1 MRELVRKLYYA
12 QTHFDIVGRRRLF
25 YAVSAVGVA
34 LSMLALITL
43 RLNLAIDF
51 RGGTAWRL
59 SHVADQGQVGSAAG
73 TATPAEGQAEGAS
86 AGSLGQVSMPSEGK
100 IREVLSIQGVVAEKV
115 LYLGASQVEV
125 QAAAVDAEIAQK
137 VSEGLAALV
146 GVPAE
151 RASEVVSV
159 TSVSATWGGE
169 ISRKALRALV
179 VFLLAAVVYISIR
192 FQWRMAVAAVAALV
206 HDIAIT
212 VGTYAIT
219 RFTVAPATVIATL
232 TILGY
237 SLYDDVVVFDRV
249 KESESSGI
257 AAKRSY
263 EEVVNASLNQVLMRS
278 LNTSLT
284 SLLPVAALL
293 GAGIILGVPTL
304 KDFALALFVGIA
316 AGTYS
321 SIFVASPL
329 LVTLGRGSARAV
341 GLQSAKERALERA
354 RAGTAVG
361 ASPKTAV
368 ASKHATASS
377 VGGRLDMLGDHPSSG
392 DGEEVAL
399 SGADV
404 GASTPT
410 SRKNKKSRHGR
421 GPRAGSSKSAKRKA
435 KRKR

>member
-1 MRELVRKLYYA
+1 MREILRKLYYS
-12 QTHFDIVGRRRLF
+12 QTRFDIVGRRRLF
-25 YAVSAVGVA
+25 YAVSVVAVV
-34 LSMLALITL
+34 LSVLALLTL

-59 SHVADQGQVGSAAG
+59 SYVAEQGQVGSAAG
-73 TATPAEGQAEGAS
+73 TATPAEGEAEGAS
-86 AGSLGQVSMPSEGK
+86 AGDVGRASMPSEGK
-100 IREVLSIQGVVAEKV
+100 IRDVLSQQGVVAEKV

-125 QAAAVDAEIAQK
+125 QAAAVDAETAQK
-137 VSEGLAALV
+137 VAEGLAALV

-151 RASEVVSV
+151 RASDVVSV

-192 FQWRMAVAAVAALV
+192 FQWRMAVAAVVALV
-206 HDIAIT
+206 HDIVIT

-257 AAKRSY
+257 AGKRSY

-293 GAGIILGVPTL
+293 GAGIFLGVPTL

-354 RAGTAVG
+354 RAGTTVG
-361 ASPKTAV
+361 VGPKPAV
-368 ASKHATASS
+368 AAKRATASS
-377 VGGRLDMLGDHPSSG
+377 LGGRLDSAGEDPSPE
-392 DGEEVAL
+392 DGEEVSLA
-399 SGADV
+399 GTDAA
-404 GASTPT
+404 ASTPA

-421 GPRAGSSKSAKRKA
+421 GPRAGSSKSAKRKGKK
-435 KRKR
+435 KR